1 MPWAKAGCGGRGRP
15 ADAMVIVNDGSVR
28 PCCTNGNELADKL
41 HEHLS
46 FRCRKNNSEER
57 IANSLSERE
66 TVNDI
71 AAI

>member
-1 MPWAKAGCGGRGRP
+1 MGKGRRGTRGERRP
-15 ADAMVIVNDGSVR
+15 ADAMVIVNDGCVG
-28 PCCTNGNELADKL
+28 PCRTNGNELADKL

-57 IANSLSERE
+57 IANSLSEKE

-71 AAI
+71 AAM